1 MTAAPEFID
10 NIALSELKPYAKN
23 SRNHSEAQIKS
34 LCASIQEFGFTN
46 PILIDESKTIIAGH
60 GRYEAAKKLKLKT
73 IPTITISHL
82 TPEQQKAYVIA
93 DNKLGDMS
101 TWDNDH
107 LLAELAD
114 LSSYSQSLDVDL
126 KNFFDESSFN
136 PYRIQEIDIALL
148 KPHPRNYREHPQQ
161 QIEHLAASISEYG
174 FYRNII
180 VAKDYTILAGHGLTM
195 AAKFAEIK
203 TVPILKLQIDS
214 HDIKALKL
222 LTLDNE
228 VDHLGDTDMRQLSE
242 ILKDILKDDD
252 LFGTGYDQSKLEN
265 LLTVSRSKAEV
276 EEYIPES
283 EWGDL
288 LDFDRTKVN
297 PKIVVNFENETDRQD
312 FASVLGISLSDKQ
325 KAMWWPLKER
335 KVLKDKKYEA
345 A

>member
-126 KNFFDESSFN
+126 KTFLTNH
-136 PYRIQEIDIALL
+136 LL
-148 KPHPRNYREHPQQ
+148 
-161 QIEHLAASISEYG
+161 ILIG
-174 FYRNII
+174 FKR
-180 VAKDYTILAGHGLTM
+180 
-195 AAKFAEIK
+195 
-203 TVPILKLQIDS
+203 
-214 HDIKALKL
+214 
-222 LTLDNE
+222 
-228 VDHLGDTDMRQLSE
+228 
-242 ILKDILKDDD
+242 
-252 LFGTGYDQSKLEN
+252 
-265 LLTVSRSKAEV
+265 
-276 EEYIPES
+276 
-283 EWGDL
+283 
-288 LDFDRTKVN
+288 
-297 PKIVVNFENETDRQD
+297 
-312 FASVLGISLSDKQ
+312 
-325 KAMWWPLKER
+325 
-335 KVLKDKKYEA
+335 
-345 A
+345 